1 MASQE
6 PEQKAWQIIAEA
18 RIRSA
23 MEAGAFEN
31 LPGAGKPIPDLDD
44 TYDEM
49 WWLKKWMKRE
59 RIGITPPTL
68 AARVEVAREL
78 ERIEALATEALV
90 KSELAALNETIRKQN
105 KLAWAGPATL
115 VSGIDEAAVLARWR
129 KKAQSRARS

>member
-1 MASQE
+1 MAAKD
-6 PEQKAWQIIAEA
+6 PEQKGWQILAEA

-23 MEAGAFEN
+23 MEDGAFEN
-31 LPGAGKPIPDLDD
+31 LPGAGKPIPDLDE

-78 ERIEALATEALV
+78 ERIDALENEALV
-90 KSELAALNETIRKQN
+90 ISELAALNEKIRVQN
-105 KLAWAGPATL
+105 KLAWAGPPTL
-115 VSGIDEAAVLARWR
+115 TSGIDEAAFLDRWR
-129 KKAQSRARS
+129 AKLRPT